1 MTNTKKPTKRDNFN
15 ALLNLAEVKA
25 NPNLVDFIKHEIE
38 LLDKKNSTEK
48 KPSATAVANGKLMAT
63 ILAEMAVNKA
73 YTCSDIIK
81 TVSECAELSTPKVS
95 YLMNALAD
103 SGKVTKTTDKK
114 KTYFTKTAEVEG
126 EVLLADEV
134 ED

>member
-1 MTNTKKPTKRDNFN
+1 MTNTKKPTKRDNYN
-15 ALLNLAEVKA
+15 LLLTLAEVKA

-48 KPSATAVANGKLMAT
+48 KPSATAVANDKLQAT
-63 ILAEMAVNKA
+63 ILAEMTVNKA

-81 TVSECAELSTPKVS
+81 TVSECSELSTPKVS

-103 SGKVTKTTDKK
+103 AGKVVKTTDKK
-114 KTYFTKTAEVEG
+114 KTYFTKG
-126 EVLLADEV
+126 
-134 ED
+134 

>member
-15 ALLNLAEVKA
+15 LLLTISQVKN
-25 NPNLVDFIKHEIE
+25 NPRLVEFINHELE
-38 LLDKKNSTEK
+38 LLDKKNTTEK

-81 TVSECAELSTPKVS
+81 NVSECAELSTPKVS

>member
-1 MTNTKKPTKRDNFN
+1 MTNTKKPTKRDYFN
-15 ALLNLAEVKA
+15 AILSKYPLTADEKA
-25 NPNLVDFIKHEIE
+25 FVEHEIE

-48 KPSATAVANGKLMAT
+48 KPSATAVANDKLKAT
-63 ILAEMAVNKA
+63 ILAEMTVNKA

-81 TVSECAELSTPKVS
+81 TVGECSELSTPKVS

-103 SGKVTKTTDKK
+103 EHKVVKTTDKK

-126 EVLLADEV
+126 AVLLADEV
-134 ED
+134 EG

>member
-1 MTNTKKPTKRDNFN
+1 MTNTKKPTKRDYYN
-15 ALLNLAEVKA
+15 ALLSKYPLTDDEKA
-25 NPNLVDFIKHEIE
+25 FIKHEIE

-48 KPSATAVANGKLMAT
+48 KPSATAVANDKLKAT
-63 ILAEMAVNKA
+63 ILAEMTVNKA

-81 TVSECAELSTPKVS
+81 TVGECSELSTPKVS

-103 SGKVTKTTDKK
+103 EHKVVKTTDKK

-126 EVLLADEV
+126 AVLLADEV
-134 ED
+134 EG

>member
-1 MTNTKKPTKRDNFN
+1 MTNTKKPTKRDYYN
-15 ALLNLAEVKA
+15 AILSKYALTDDEKA
-25 NPNLVDFIKHEIE
+25 FIKHELE

-48 KPSATAVANGKLMAT
+48 KPSATAVANDKLKAT
-63 ILAEMAVNKA
+63 ILAEMTVNKA

-81 TVSECAELSTPKVS
+81 TVSECSELSTPKVS

-103 SGKVTKTTDKK
+103 EHKVVKTTDKK

-126 EVLLADEV
+126 TVLLADEV
-134 ED
+134 EG

>member
-15 ALLNLAEVKA
+15 LLLTLSQVKD
-25 NPNLVDFIKHEIE
+25 NPRLVEFINRELE
-38 LLDKKNSTEK
+38 LLDKKNSSEK

-114 KTYFTKTAEVEG
+114 KTYFTQTAEVEG

>member
-1 MTNTKKPTKRDNFN
+1 MTNTKKPTKRDYYN
-15 ALLNLAEVKA
+15 ALLSKYPLTDDEKA
-25 NPNLVDFIKHEIE
+25 FINHEIE

-48 KPSATAVANGKLMAT
+48 KPSATAVANDKLKAT
-63 ILAEMAVNKA
+63 ILAEMTVNKA

-81 TVSECAELSTPKVS
+81 TVGECSELSTPKVS

-103 SGKVTKTTDKK
+103 EHKVVKTTDKK

-126 EVLLADEV
+126 AVLLADEV
-134 ED
+134 EG